1 VQYDIDKDPKIMS
14 KVNYDEISQV
24 YDDVRQAD
32 IELINS
38 FLREIDFDK
47 EIRVLDIGSGT
58 GNHTDLL
65 QKLTN
70 GEVYGVEPSEGM
82 LGKAKAKESKV
93 VFKHG
98 NADELPFD
106 DEYFDFV
113 YMTDVIHH
121 VPDIEAMFAE
131 IKRVLKVGGQICIVT
146 QSHQQIENRPI
157 VKYFPGTARVDIKRY
172 PKIDEIIVK
181 AEGQGFKFNKKT
193 ILYEDEKMEL
203 GEEYLELVKKKGYS
217 MLHLIPDEEY
227 YEGLK
232 KLETA
237 LMKGRITARL
247 SGETMVWLVKA

>member
-1 VQYDIDKDPKIMS
+1 MMS
-14 KVNYDEISQV
+14 KVNYDEISRV
-24 YDDVRQAD
+24 YDDVRHAD

-47 EIRVLDIGSGT
+47 EIRVLDVGCGT

-65 QKLTN
+65 QKVTK

-93 VFKHG
+93 VFKQG
-98 NADELPFD
+98 YADELPFE

-131 IKRVLKVGGQICIVT
+131 IKRVLKEAGQVCIVT

-172 PKIDEIIVK
+172 PRIDEIIVK
-181 AEGQGFKFNKKT
+181 AEGQGLKYNKKT
-193 ILYEDEKMEL
+193 ILYEDEMMEL
-203 GEEYLELVKKKGYS
+203 DEGYLELVKKKGYS
-217 MLHLIPDEEY
+217 MLHLISDEEY

-232 KLETA
+232 KLETE
-237 LMKGRITARL
+237 LMKGRVTAKL
-247 SGETMVWLVKA
+247 SGETMLWLMKA

>member
-1 VQYDIDKDPKIMS
+1 MMS
-14 KVNYDEISQV
+14 KVNYDEISRV
-24 YDDVRQAD
+24 YDDVRHAD

-47 EIRVLDIGSGT
+47 EIRVLDVGCGT

-65 QKLTN
+65 QKVTK

-93 VFKHG
+93 VFKQG
-98 NADELPFD
+98 YADELPFE

-131 IKRVLKVGGQICIVT
+131 IKRVLKEGGQVCIVT

-157 VKYFPGTARVDIKRY
+157 MKYFPGTARVDIKRY
-172 PKIDEIIVK
+172 PRIDEIIVK
-181 AEGQGFKFNKKT
+181 AEGQGLKYNKKT
-193 ILYEDEKMEL
+193 ILYEDEMMEL
-203 GEEYLELVKKKGYS
+203 DEGYLELVKKKGYS
-217 MLHLIPDEEY
+217 MLHLITDEEY
-227 YEGLK
+227 DQGLK
-232 KLETA
+232 QLRTE
-237 LMKGRITARL
+237 LMRGKITVKL
-247 SGETMVWLVKA
+247 SGETMVWLLKGLS